1 VALHS
6 GCGTLELL
14 EVFVGQTIEPERA
27 GSVTKFIG
35 HRSLSSSSRVFRVA
49 GIAGKSR
56 SGLMVGQVELG
67 FSIR

>member
-6 GCGTLELL
+6 GCRTLELI
-14 EVFVGQTIEPERA
+14 EVFVGQTIKPECA

-56 SGLMVGQVELG
+56 SGSMFEQVELG